1 MIGKQGRFW
10 PACYG
15 CFLSR
20 TNKLLVPL
28 PGIQLRS
35 TWHGNQFPFNQAA
48 LSRTLVNPL
57 YLTSLFTLGKETYK
71 MRAMGVCQKRA
82 GKRSFIIHLDSSKPA
97 QRGGVCL
104 WHHVGAERASLTTQG
119 SLQPVISAPAPALGP
134 SPSHQPSV
142 PSPVCLSVRHSAF
155 RQRHWDVLQMA
166 PWAVW
171 EA

>member
-1 MIGKQGRFW
+1 MIRKQGRFW

-82 GKRSFIIHLDSSKPA
+82 GKRSFIVHLDSSKPA

-104 WHHVGAERASLTTQG
+104 WHHVGAERASLTPRGLCSQLFQ
-119 SLQPVISAPAPALGP
+119 LQLQLRAPAPHT
-134 SPSHQPSV
+134 SPL
-142 PSPVCLSVRHSAF
+142 SPPLCAC
-155 RQRHWDVLQMA
+155 Q
-166 PWAVW
+166 
-171 EA
+171 